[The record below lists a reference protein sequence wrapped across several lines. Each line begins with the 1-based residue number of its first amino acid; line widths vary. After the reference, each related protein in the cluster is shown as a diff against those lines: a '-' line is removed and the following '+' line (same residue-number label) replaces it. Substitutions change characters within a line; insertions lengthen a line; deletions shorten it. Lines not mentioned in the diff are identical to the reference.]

1 MKNYIKELRSKFKK
15 YEIDGY
21 VIPKN
26 DDYFTE
32 YSKLNRL
39 EVISNFSGS
48 AGLAIILKNK
58 NYLFTDGRYTIQS
71 KIESGKNFKIYGFEK
86 LINCSL
92 FKNLTLGIDPK
103 LFTNTQ
109 IKNYFLKHNKIKYVE
124 KNLIDEIKKQKEHT
138 SIPFFSLDKNIVGE
152 SINSKLNK
160 ITKYLKKNKSDYIF
174 ISAPENVA
182 WTLNIRGGDG
192 PNSPIPNS
200 RLIVSKSKK
209 ILLISNLKKCKQL
222 LKNKIIKKDEFLD
235 VNTLPSKIL
244 HLKGKNFIVDDKSC
258 SIFYENLIK
267 SKFKIIK
274 REDPIYLLKAIK
286 NKTEIKNM
294 INAHILD
301 GVALTKFLFWI
312 KKINK
317 KKITEV
323 EAAKKLENFRKLNK
337 NFLYPSFDTIAGS
350 GKNGAIVHYRA
361 KKEKCRTINRN
372 DIFLCDSGGQYKYGT
387 TDVTR
392 TICFSKQKQ
401 NIKNIFTKVLKGHI
415 AVATTDINKDD
426 TGKKIDKRA
435 RKFLNKSNLDY
446 AHGTG
451 HGVGFFLNVHEGP
464 QSITKI
470 NTVKIREGMILSNE
484 PGYYKTN
491 EYGIRI
497 ENLVYV
503 KKIKKNLSFQNLT
516 MAPIEKDLINFDLLT
531 IDEKNYLFKYHLEVY
546 SKISKYLNPN
556 ERKLVSYFYLA
567 FSKIQLGQL
576 LLFLTVWH
584 NLLFF

>member
-1 MKNYIKELRSKFKK
+1 MKNYIKELTRKFKK

-26 DDYFTE
+26 DEYFTE

-48 AGLAIILKNK
+48 AGLAIILKDK

-109 IKNYFLKHNKIKYVE
+109 VKNYFLKYNKIKYVE
-124 KNLIDEIKKQKEHT
+124 KNLIDEIKKQKEYN
-138 SIPFFSLDKNIVGE
+138 SIPFFSLNKNIVGE

-160 ITKYLKKNKSDYIF
+160 ITKYLKKNKADYIF

-182 WTLNIRGGDG
+182 WTLNIRGGDS

-209 ILLISNLKKCKQL
+209 ILLISNLKKCKKL
-222 LKNKIIKKDEFLD
+222 LKNKVIRKDEFLD
-235 VNTLPSKIL
+235 VNNLPSKIA
-244 HLKGKNFIVDDKSC
+244 HLKKKNFIIDDKSC

-301 GVALTKFLFWI
+301 GVALTKFIYWI

-317 KKITEV
+317 NNITEV
-323 EAAKKLENFRKLNK
+323 KAAKKLENFRKLNK

-361 KKEKCRTINRN
+361 RKENCRTINKN
-372 DIFLCDSGGQYKYGT
+372 DILLCDSGGQYKYGT

-401 NIKNIFTKVLKGHI
+401 NIKNVFTNVLKGHI

-503 KKIKKNLSFQNLT
+503 KKMKKNLLFQNLT
-516 MAPIEKDLINFDLLT
+516 MAPIEKDLINYDLLT
-531 IDEKNYLFKYHLEVY
+531 IDEKNYLFEYHLEVY
-546 SKISKYLNPN
+546 SKISKYLNLH
-556 ERKLVSYFYLA
+556 ERKWLA
-567 FSKIQLGQL
+567 SFI
-576 LLFLTVWH
+576 
-584 NLLFF
+584 

>member
-1 MKNYIKELRSKFKK
+1 MRGYIKTLRNKFKK
-15 YEIDGY
+15 HEIDGY
-21 VIPKN
+21 VVPKN

-32 YSKLNRL
+32 YSKINRL
-39 EVISNFSGS
+39 KIISNFSGS

-71 KIESGKNFKIYGFEK
+71 KIESGKNFKIYEFEK

-103 LFTNTQ
+103 LFSNTQ
-109 IKNYFLKHNKIKYVE
+109 IKKYFLKYNKTKHIN
-124 KNLIDEIKKQKEHT
+124 KNLIDEIKKQKENKN
-138 SIPFFSLDKNIVGE
+138 IPFFSLNKNIVGE
-152 SINSKLNK
+152 SSKSKINSVSN
-160 ITKYLKKNKSDYIF
+160 YLKKIKSDYIF

-182 WTLNIRGGDG
+182 WILNIRGGDG

-200 RLIVSKSKK
+200 RLIISRSKK
-209 ILLISNLKKCKQL
+209 ILLISQIKKCKKL
-222 LKNKIIKKDEFLD
+222 IKNNIIKINEFLD
-235 VNTLPSKIL
+235 INEFPKKL
-244 HLKGKNFIVDDKSC
+244 LKLYGKNFTIDDKSC

-267 SKFKIIK
+267 SKFKIVS
-274 REDPIYLLKAIK
+274 REDPVYLLKAIK
-286 NKTEIKNM
+286 NKTEINNM

-301 GVALTKFLFWI
+301 GAALTKFLYWI
-312 KKINK
+312 KVINK

-323 EAAKKLENFRKLNK
+323 DAAKKLESFRRMNK

-361 KKEKCRTINRN
+361 EKKNCRIIDKK

-392 TICFSKQKQ
+392 TICFSNQTKK
-401 NIKNIFTKVLKGHI
+401 IKNIFTKVLKGHI
-415 AVATTDINKDD
+415 AVATTNINKDNI
-426 TGKKIDKRA
+426 GKKIDKRA
-435 RKFLNKSNLDY
+435 RKFLKKSNLDY

-470 NTVKIREGMILSNE
+470 NKIKIKEGMILSNE
-484 PGYYKTN
+484 PGYYKKN
-491 EYGIRI
+491 KFGIRI

-503 KKIKKNLSFQNLT
+503 KKTNKKLFFENLT
-516 MAPIEKDLINFDLLT
+516 MVPIEKDLINSNLLT
-531 IDEKNYLFKYHLEVY
+531 SSEKKYLFKYNLDVY
-546 SKISKYLNPN
+546 SKISKYLNQN
-556 ERKLVSYFYLA
+556 ERKWLA
-567 FSKIQLGQL
+567 SFI
-576 LLFLTVWH
+576 
-584 NLLFF
+584 